1 MTAINT
7 IEDLVRI
14 LDERPEWVE
23 AMRVRLLTRE
33 VLELPQTIAKL
44 AETVEK
50 FIDST
55 NKRLDS
61 IEARMDQ
68 HDARFDTVDA
78 RFDQVDARFDA
89 VDARF
94 DQVDARF
101 EAVDA
106 RFDQVDTRFEAV
118 DARFETVNGSIQ
130 KLRNDIAPLK
140 AAHARNAAID
150 DAIAIASDLGLRRT
164 KNLTRDEV
172 WELTESVDTSG
183 IPTNELR
190 SFRRADLI
198 VEATDKNDEV
208 CYVAVEIS
216 FTANGR
222 DTIRAIRN
230 AEFLN
235 RFTGRRSYAAVAG
248 LSRDNRVNEVFE
260 SGKVFWYQLDPDHLE
275 VE

>member
-14 LDERPEWVE
+14 MDERPEWVE

-61 IEARMDQ
+61 IEARLDQ
-68 HDARFDTVDA
+68 HDARFDAVDA

-94 DQVDARF
+94 DA
-101 EAVDA
+101 
-106 RFDQVDTRFEAV
+106 VDTRFQTV
-118 DARFETVNGSIQ
+118 DNSIQ
-130 KLRNDIAPLK
+130 KLRDDIAPLK

-222 DTIRAIRN
+222 DTVRAIRN
-230 AEFLN
+230 AEYLN

-248 LSRDNRVNEVFE
+248 LNRDNRVNEIFE
-260 SGKVFWYQLDPDHLE
+260 SGRAFWYQLDPDHLE

>member
-14 LDERPEWVE
+14 MDERPEWVE

-61 IEARMDQ
+61 IAARLDQ
-68 HDARFDTVDA
+68 H
-78 RFDQVDARFDA
+78 DARFDA

-101 EAVDA
+101 DAVDA

-140 AAHARNAAID
+140 AAHARNAATD

-222 DTIRAIRN
+222 DTVRAIRN
-230 AEFLN
+230 AEYLN
-235 RFTGRRSYAAVAG
+235 RFTGKRTYAAVAG
-248 LSRDNRVNEVFE
+248 LDRDNRVNEIFE
-260 SGKVFWYQLDPDHLE
+260 SGRAFWYQLDPDHLE

>member
-14 LDERPEWVE
+14 MDERPEWVE

-61 IEARMDQ
+61 IAARLDQ
-68 HDARFDTVDA
+68 HDARFDAVDA
-78 RFDQVDARFDA
+78 RFDQVDAKFDA

-106 RFDQVDTRFEAV
+106 RFDQVDARFEAV

-190 SFRRADLI
+190 SLRRADLI

-248 LSRDNRVNEVFE
+248 LSQDNRVNEVFE
-260 SGKVFWYQLDPDHLE
+260 SGEVFWYQLDPDHLE

>member
-14 LDERPEWVE
+14 MDERPEWVE

-61 IEARMDQ
+61 IEARLDQ
-68 HDARFDTVDA
+68 H
-78 RFDQVDARFDA
+78 DARFDA

-106 RFDQVDTRFEAV
+106 RFDQVDARFEAV

-222 DTIRAIRN
+222 DTVRAIRN
-230 AEFLN
+230 AEFMN

>member
-14 LDERPEWVE
+14 MDERPEWVE

-61 IEARMDQ
+61 IEARLDQ
-68 HDARFDTVDA
+68 HDARFDPSTLDSTKLTPDSTPSTPDSTKLTPDS
-78 RFDQVDARFDA
+78 RPLTPDSKL
-89 VDARF
+89 
-94 DQVDARF
+94 
-101 EAVDA
+101 
-106 RFDQVDTRFEAV
+106 AV

-222 DTIRAIRN
+222 DTVRAIRN
-230 AEFLN
+230 AEYLN
-235 RFTGRRSYAAVAG
+235 RFTGKRTYAAVAG
-248 LSRDNRVNEVFE
+248 LNRDNRVNEIFE
-260 SGKVFWYQLDPDHLE
+260 SGRAFWYQLDPDHLE

>member
-14 LDERPEWVE
+14 MDERPEWVE

-61 IEARMDQ
+61 IAARLDQ
-68 HDARFDTVDA
+68 HDARFDAVDA
-78 RFDQVDARFDA
+78 RFDQVDAKFDA

-106 RFDQVDTRFEAV
+106 RFDQVDARFEAV

-248 LSRDNRVNEVFE
+248 LSQDNRVNEVFE
-260 SGKVFWYQLDPDHLE
+260 SGEVFWYQLDPDHLE

>member
-14 LDERPEWVE
+14 MDERPEWVE

-61 IEARMDQ
+61 IEAHLDQ
-68 HDARFDTVDA
+68 HDARFDAVDARFDAVDARFDAVDA

-94 DQVDARF
+94 A
-101 EAVDA
+101 
-106 RFDQVDTRFEAV
+106 
-118 DARFETVNGSIQ
+118 TVNGSIQ

-222 DTIRAIRN
+222 DTVRAIRN
-230 AEFLN
+230 AEYLN
-235 RFTGRRSYAAVAG
+235 RFTGKRTYAAVAG
-248 LSRDNRVNEVFE
+248 LNRDNRVNEIFE
-260 SGKVFWYQLDPDHLE
+260 SGRAFWYQLDPDHLE

>member
-14 LDERPEWVE
+14 MDERPEWVE

-61 IEARMDQ
+61 IAARLDQ
-68 HDARFDTVDA
+68 H
-78 RFDQVDARFDA
+78 DARFDA

-106 RFDQVDTRFEAV
+106 RFDQVDARFEAVDARFDQVDARFEAV

-248 LSRDNRVNEVFE
+248 LSQDNRVNEVFE
-260 SGKVFWYQLDPDHLE
+260 SGEVFWYQLDPDHLE

>member
-14 LDERPEWVE
+14 MDERPEWVE

-61 IEARMDQ
+61 IEARLDQ
-68 HDARFDTVDA
+68 HDARFDA
-78 RFDQVDARFDA
+78 VDARFDA

-101 EAVDA
+101 D
-106 RFDQVDTRFEAV
+106 AV

-260 SGKVFWYQLDPDHLE
+260 SGEVFWYQLDPDHLE